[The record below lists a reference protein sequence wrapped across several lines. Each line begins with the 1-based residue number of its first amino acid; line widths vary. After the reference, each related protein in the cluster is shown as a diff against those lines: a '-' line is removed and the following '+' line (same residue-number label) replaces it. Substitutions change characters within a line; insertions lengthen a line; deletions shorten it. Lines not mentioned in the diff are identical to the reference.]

1 MKIKAPITKRVKKQ
15 TRRFNGGHFT
25 VWAGTGFVKE
35 VTDSFGN
42 SQQRFLLKK
51 AVVLKDCYVEMQIV
65 TQQQQLLSTADDLF
79 SLLYCMK
86 MEGKS

>member
-1 MKIKAPITKRVKKQ
+1 MEVILQCGLDR
-15 TRRFNGGHFT
+15 
-25 VWAGTGFVKE
+25 TGFVKE

-51 AVVLKDCYVEMQIV
+51 AVVVKDCYVEMQIV
-65 TQQQQLLSTADDLF
+65 TQQQLLSTADDLF
-79 SLLYCMK
+79 SLLLYCMK